1 MKKNSVNGRVFFL
14 RAWNRHLYSI
24 SREQNI
30 ARKRKTGHKKIVI
43 SNDAGFISN
52 PIVNFIDKIVPM
64 KKGISGKIISKN
76 KIIVP
81 RKLSFYENPEESLI
95 FIHSASKFISRGTN
109 KSVTIDYTS
118 AQYKCLGAE
127 YLLGL
132 AVTEARQ
139 SNVNFSDKVI
149 INGTYP
155 KKEAHREIIKCM
167 GIVKEMDEASPGT
180 ILDYTTRKDNP
191 KQRVFKFDSIG
202 KEEASAF
209 AQDRKNHTAEKFA
222 QYIDECLNDHDLQ
235 LKENA
240 SKYLT
245 SCMGELLDNAERH
258 CGLSQRPRWFVRG
271 YVNNNAHSPVCE
283 LTIINFGNTIAETFE
298 GLPETHFSFN
308 EQVKPYVKKHINK
321 RGMFR
326 EGLVTVA
333 ALQGRVSC
341 KNITDS
347 DSSGTGTIELLKFF
361 QDMHDNLR
369 RIRGSS
375 IEEPK
380 MSLISGK
387 THISF
392 DGRYRL
398 ICKIDEEDDESE
410 TYSYPFNNDSLAT
423 EPDRAYL
430 KEMTNAYFP
439 GVMVNIR
446 FPLQKT
452 KRS

>member
-1 MKKNSVNGRVFFL
+1 
-14 RAWNRHLYSI
+14 
-24 SREQNI
+24 
-30 ARKRKTGHKKIVI
+30 
-43 SNDAGFISN
+43 
-52 PIVNFIDKIVPM
+52 
-64 KKGISGKIISKN
+64 
-76 KIIVP
+76 
-81 RKLSFYENPEESLI
+81 
-95 FIHSASKFISRGTN
+95 
-109 KSVTIDYTS
+109 
-118 AQYKCLGAE
+118 
-127 YLLGL
+127 
-132 AVTEARQ
+132 
-139 SNVNFSDKVI
+139 
-149 INGTYP
+149 
-155 KKEAHREIIKCM
+155 
-167 GIVKEMDEASPGT
+167 
-180 ILDYTTRKDNP
+180 
-191 KQRVFKFDSIG
+191 
-202 KEEASAF
+202 
-209 AQDRKNHTAEKFA
+209 
-222 QYIDECLNDHDLQ
+222 
-235 LKENA
+235 
-240 SKYLT
+240 
-245 SCMGELLDNAERH
+245 
-258 CGLSQRPRWFVRG
+258 
-271 YVNNNAHSPVCE
+271 
-283 LTIINFGNTIAETFE
+283 IINFGNTIAETFE